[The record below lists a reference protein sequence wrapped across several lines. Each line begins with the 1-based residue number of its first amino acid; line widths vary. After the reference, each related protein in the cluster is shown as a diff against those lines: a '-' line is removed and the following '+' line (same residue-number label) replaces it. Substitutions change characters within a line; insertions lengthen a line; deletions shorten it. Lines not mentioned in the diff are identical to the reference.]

1 MTLLKCAT
9 HTVTDVDAAALRYAR
24 WLDYNV
30 VEDGVIAADLASAW
44 DAPASAGRRYVVMQ
58 PSSGSPVFLR
68 FIEGDDVPEYLP
80 IRTYGWAAI
89 EICVSDVEAVNERM
103 LASEVFEVIG
113 PPKPLDGFPN
123 VKPMQVRGPDKETV
137 YLTEIR
143 VDDPSSGLPKPQS
156 LIDRPF
162 ILVLACPD
170 LPATAKWMV
179 DVLALEVTDPVAIRY
194 SMISLAFG
202 LSADDRHELVTAK
215 WKGQVFLEA
224 DQYPQATTDRPAW
237 PGALP
242 PGVSIVSMV
251 HPDFERL
258 QGHWVSPPVARGGP
272 LYAGARV
279 GVLRTPEGALLEV
292 IEGEALAW
300 GN

>member
-9 HTVTDVDAAALRYAR
+9 HVVSDVDAAVERYSR
-24 WLDYNV
+24 ELDYTL
-30 VEDGVIAADLASAW
+30 VESGAVPADLAEAW
-44 DAPASAGRRYVVMQ
+44 GAPASTGRRFVVMQ

-68 FIEGDDVPEYLP
+68 FIEGDDVPDYLP

-89 EICVSDVEAVNERM
+89 EICVQDVEEVNRRM
-103 LASEVFEVIG
+103 LASKTFEVIG
-113 PPKPLDGFPN
+113 PPKPLDGFPT

-143 VDDPSSGLPKPQS
+143 VDDPASGLPKPKS

-170 LPATAKWMV
+170 LEKTAKWLA
-179 DVLALEVTDPVAIRY
+179 DVFALEVSAPVAIRY
-194 SMISLAFG
+194 SMISLAFN
-202 LSADDRHELVTAK
+202 LPEDDKHALVTVK
-215 WKGQVFLEA
+215 WEGQTFLEA
-224 DQYPQATTDRPAW
+224 DQYPEGTTVRPSH

-242 PGVSIVSMV
+242 PGVSIVSMAY
-251 HPDFERL
+251 PDLARL
-258 QGHWVSPPVARGGP
+258 EGHWASPPVVREGP

-279 GVLRTPEGALLEV
+279 GVLKTPEGALLEV
-292 IEGEALAW
+292 IEGEPLAW
-300 GN
+300 G